1 MQILAPA
8 HTIVSQIQSPPQDRQ
23 SEPRFTTDQA
33 PPGTMEPPLQLA
45 GIQTGYAVPES
56 TGRKMADTASMP
68 LPPAPEP
75 SPFQPCTEAIVG
87 IKPSLYDYN
96 MYS

>member
-8 HTIVSQIQSPPQDRQ
+8 HTIVSQIQSLPQDRQ
-23 SEPRFTTDQA
+23 SEPKFTTAQA
-33 PPGTMEPPLQLA
+33 PPETMEPPLQSA

-56 TGRKMADTASMP
+56 TGKQMADTASMF

-75 SPFQPCTEAIVG
+75 SPLQPSTEATVG
-87 IKPSLYDYN
+87 IKPPLYDYN
-96 MYS
+96 MDS

>member
-23 SEPRFTTDQA
+23 SEPKFTTARA
-33 PPGTMEPPLQLA
+33 PPDTMEPPLQPA

-56 TGRKMADTASMP
+56 AGKQMADTASMHI
-68 LPPAPEP
+68 PPAPEP
-75 SPFQPCTEAIVG
+75 SPFQPSTEVTEG
-87 IKPSLYDYN
+87 IKPPLSDYN